1 MTKGGIAM
9 ASRGNK
15 DIRTY
20 PAIFSRSGK
29 NIAVE
34 FPDLPGCATFG
45 TSEAEAVARA
55 KEALEGFLYYSER
68 DGDVIPVPTPFDKV
82 QVRPGEAV
90 SLVTVRMDIV
100 REEEA
105 NKSVTKSV
113 TLPNWLNKL
122 AMEAKLN
129 FSGILQEGLKKKLG
143 L

>member
-1 MTKGGIAM
+1 MRKKPDRYVFPAVF
-9 ASRGNK
+9 
-15 DIRTY
+15 TY
-20 PAIFSRSGK
+20 DGDGV
-29 NIAVE
+29 AVS

-143 L
+143 V

>member
-1 MTKGGIAM
+1 MPN
-9 ASRGNK
+9 RGNK

-68 DGDVIPVPTPFDKV
+68 DGDVIPAPTPFDKV

-90 SLVTVRMDIV
+90 SLVSVRMDIV

-113 TLPNWLNKL
+113 TLPNWLNRL

-143 L
+143 V

>member
-1 MTKGGIAM
+1 M
-9 ASRGNK
+9 
-15 DIRTY
+15 
-20 PAIFSRSGK
+20 
-29 NIAVE
+29 AVE

-68 DGDVIPVPTPFDKV
+68 DGDVIPAPTPFDKV

-90 SLVTVRMDIV
+90 SLVSVRMDIV

-113 TLPNWLNKL
+113 TLPN
-122 AMEAKLN
+122 
-129 FSGILQEGLKKKLG
+129 
-143 L
+143 